1 MNLKPLTESLSVA
14 AQIRTDDLAAIQQ
27 AGFRSLV
34 CNRPDGE
41 SPDQTDWQTMAD
53 AARALGLEVAWLPA
67 ETGKVTN
74 AQGEAFGQMMDAL
87 PKPVLAY
94 CRSGLRSSTLWALSQ
109 AGLQPTEAILAR
121 TQAAGY
127 DLSAMAQRITDLGAA
142 RASAAAQ
149 GRMQV
154 EGFFDPTTWTVSY
167 IVMDSATREAAIVDS
182 VLDYDP
188 KSGRTRTTSADRLI
202 ERIQALGARVQ
213 WHLET
218 HVHADHLSGAAYL
231 RRKVGGQIAIGQQI
245 TTVQQVFGDLFN
257 AESEFKRD
265 GSQFDRL
272 LQDGESFRIGQLQ
285 ARALHT
291 PGHTPACMTYVVSDG
306 QQTAAFVGDTLFMP
320 DYGTA
325 RCDFPGGDART
336 LYRSINKVLSLPPET
351 TLYMCHDYLPG
362 GREVKYITTV
372 AEQRANNIH
381 VKDGISEEAFVAMRE
396 ARDATLEMP
405 VLILPSVQVNMR
417 AGELPP
423 AESNGKR
430 YLKIPL
436 DAV

>member
-1 MNLKPLTESLSVA
+1 MILKPLTPSLSVC
-14 AQIRTDDLAAIQQ
+14 AQIRLEDLEAIQA

-41 SPDQTDWQTMAD
+41 SPDQTGWDTIAA
-53 AARALGLEVAWLPA
+53 AARARGLEVAWLPA

-74 AQGEAFGQMMDAL
+74 AQGEAFGELLAQL
-87 PKPVLAY
+87 PEPVLAY

-109 AGLQPTEAILAR
+109 AGRQPTEAILTR
-121 TQAAGY
+121 TQAVGY

-142 RASAAAQ
+142 RASANAP

-154 EGFFDPTTWTVSY
+154 EGFFDPKTWTVSY
-167 IVMDSATREAAIVDS
+167 IVMDTGTRDAAVIDS

-188 KSGRTRTTSADRLI
+188 KSGRTSTASADRLI

-231 RRKVGGQIAIGQQI
+231 RERVDGRIAIGHQI
-245 TTVQQVFGDLFN
+245 TTVQQVFGELFN
-257 AESEFKRD
+257 VEPEFKRD
-265 GSQFDRL
+265 GSQFDHL
-272 LQDGESFRIGQLQ
+272 LQDGETFQIGQLQ

-306 QQTAAFVGDTLFMP
+306 HDTAAFVGDTLFMP

-336 LYRSINKVLSLPPET
+336 LYRSINKVLSLPPQT
-351 TLYMCHDYLPG
+351 TLYLCHDYQPG
-362 GREVKYITTV
+362 GREVKYVTTV
-372 AEQRANNIH
+372 EAQRASNIH

-405 VLILPSVQVNMR
+405 VLILPAVQVNMR

-423 AESNGKR
+423 PESNGQR

-436 DAV
+436 DAI